1 MLKRHTYVV
10 YKECVAHK
18 MANRSINENVSTS
31 ALSRAERAQISE
43 LLVVSELDAKTGGS
57 RTNKSIV
64 WRYFG
69 ALHKSSADGE
79 TVVLDNDRLYCR

>member
-18 MANRSINENVSTS
+18 MANRTINKNVSTS

-69 ALHKSSADGE
+69 ALHKSSADGK